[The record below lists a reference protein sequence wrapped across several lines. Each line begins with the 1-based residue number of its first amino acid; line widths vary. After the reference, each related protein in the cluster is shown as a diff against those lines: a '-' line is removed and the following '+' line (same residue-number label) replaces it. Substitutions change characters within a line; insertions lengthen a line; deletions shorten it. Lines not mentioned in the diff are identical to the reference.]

1 MRLGLGLD
9 LGRAAGP
16 PGVIWSP
23 GDSTPLEW
31 LDVGAAGATWTTTGK
46 TVAATA
52 PGDPVG
58 ALVPQGGPAGDWQ
71 QATAGRR
78 MLLGAIGS
86 QVAMVG
92 DHGDD
97 AIGRVSNFASAS
109 AKTLG
114 IRAQYNSTIAT
125 SDVDVLV
132 VVGGTTRG
140 FRVHIGGPT
149 SASPGLSFAAD
160 ITSPTIS
167 RRVSTWQPTGTDPFS
182 LVIVYR
188 GGGNTTTGNYSVW
201 VNGVALTIDT
211 TGASMD
217 VSSTSYVLNA
227 GPVTN
232 PVDGRFAKMC
242 VVAEDL
248 SANPGYVTGWLERL
262 PTP

>member
-1 MRLGLGLD
+1 MRLGLGLG
-9 LGRAAGP
+9 LGRARGP
-16 PGVIWSP
+16 VGVIWSP

-46 TVAATA
+46 TVAAVA

-97 AIGRVSNFASAS
+97 AIGRAYNFPSAG

-114 IRAQYNSTIAT
+114 IRAQYNATIIT
-125 SDVDVLV
+125 NDLDVLV
-132 VVGGTTRG
+132 IVGGTTRG
-140 FRVHIGGPT
+140 FQVRIGGPT
-149 SASPGLSFAAD
+149 SSSPGLSFAAD
-160 ITSPTIS
+160 LTGPTVS
-167 RRVSTWQPTGTDPFS
+167 RRVSTWQPPGTDPFS
-182 LVIVYR
+182 LVIVYK
-188 GGGNTTTGNYSVW
+188 GGGNTTTANYAAW
-201 VNGVALTIDT
+201 VNGVELAIDT
-211 TGASMD
+211 TGASFD

-227 GPVTN
+227 GPVAS
-232 PVDGRFAKMC
+232 PVNGRFAKVC
-242 VVAEDL
+242 VVAEDKST
-248 SANPGYVTGWLERL
+248 SASDVTGWLER
-262 PTP
+262 